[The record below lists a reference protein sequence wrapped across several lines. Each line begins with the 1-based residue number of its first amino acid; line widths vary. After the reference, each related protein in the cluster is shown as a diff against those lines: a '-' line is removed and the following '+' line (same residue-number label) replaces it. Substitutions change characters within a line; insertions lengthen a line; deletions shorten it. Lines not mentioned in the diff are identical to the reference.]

1 MFSER
6 FKSHHDVGGIIAKHF
21 GHMKRPVP
29 PVEMEK
35 LLLTEAEE
43 EKGVMYVHIPY
54 CDKICSFCNLNR
66 KQLDNDLEDYTA
78 FLINEFERYGK
89 TSYIKS
95 KKLDAI
101 FFGGGTPTILR
112 EHQLEKILQSIKAN
126 YKFTDDY
133 EFTFETT
140 LHNLNDRKIQILQEN
155 GVNRLSIGIQ
165 SFSPKGRDTLNR
177 TYTKEETIKRLKRVK
192 ETFNG
197 LVCIDIIYN
206 YPDET
211 VEEVTED
218 ADIIIDLELD
228 SASFYSLM
236 IYEGSKMSEDI
247 RENRLELN
255 YKLETDKKLHD
266 AFLKRLLSTNDY
278 EILEHTK
285 IVRKNRDKYKY
296 IKLLNAGTDTLPI
309 GVGAGGKLGNI
320 DMFRMNQER
329 QFLMMSSEEE
339 RKLKILSGIFQY
351 PVVYFSE
358 VKKYISEEIFHKLY
372 ELFKLF
378 ESKKYIKLYNDRYE
392 ITVDGVFWGNNMD
405 SEFIKLCLG
414 G

>member
-89 TSYIKS
+89 TSYMKS

-165 SFSPKGRDTLNR
+165 SFSPK
-177 TYTKEETIKRLKRVK
+177 
-192 ETFNG
+192 
-197 LVCIDIIYN
+197 
-206 YPDET
+206 
-211 VEEVTED
+211 
-218 ADIIIDLELD
+218 
-228 SASFYSLM
+228 
-236 IYEGSKMSEDI
+236 
-247 RENRLELN
+247 
-255 YKLETDKKLHD
+255 
-266 AFLKRLLSTNDY
+266 
-278 EILEHTK
+278 
-285 IVRKNRDKYKY
+285 
-296 IKLLNAGTDTLPI
+296 
-309 GVGAGGKLGNI
+309 
-320 DMFRMNQER
+320 
-329 QFLMMSSEEE
+329 
-339 RKLKILSGIFQY
+339 
-351 PVVYFSE
+351 
-358 VKKYISEEIFHKLY
+358 
-372 ELFKLF
+372 
-378 ESKKYIKLYNDRYE
+378 
-392 ITVDGVFWGNNMD
+392 
-405 SEFIKLCLG
+405 
-414 G
+414 